1 MSMRPCEPDI
11 TQARAG
17 VQATAPPDYPY
28 RIGVVG
34 HDEAEARR
42 RFSAALAAWG
52 VLHDRIEEE
61 RRTGTIAS

>member
-11 TQARAG
+11 SQARAG

-42 RFSAALAAWG
+42 RFAAALAGWAE
-52 VLHDRIEEE
+52 LHELIEEK